1 MQQLEKKVQN
11 LENENYSL
19 KDKIQV
25 LENENDK
32 IKNHICFTWK
42 IAMLVMSGS
51 GVDGHAAHPP
61 LLERQCAQT
70 LGAKP
75 ATGLEAVFR

>member
-1 MQQLEKKVQN
+1 
-11 LENENYSL
+11 
-19 KDKIQV
+19 
-25 LENENDK
+25 
-32 IKNHICFTWK
+32 
-42 IAMLVMSGS
+42 MLVMSGS

-75 ATGLEAVFR
+75 ATGLEAVFVKRPGKEGSKGVFHVCRLLMHFFLQRSRM

>member
-1 MQQLEKKVQN
+1 
-11 LENENYSL
+11 
-19 KDKIQV
+19 
-25 LENENDK
+25 
-32 IKNHICFTWK
+32 
-42 IAMLVMSGS
+42 MLVMSGS

-75 ATGLEAVFR
+75 ATGLEAVVR